1 MRMWLRN
8 IPGSKQ
14 ANRHKY
20 SAFTYGGRA
29 DMNKYYYETPD
40 LDIIYF
46 VQEDIITTSSGT
58 DVDDSSENVDKWP

>member
-1 MRMWLRN
+1 
-8 IPGSKQ
+8 
-14 ANRHKY
+14 
-20 SAFTYGGRA
+20 
-29 DMNKYYYETPD
+29 MNKYYYETPD